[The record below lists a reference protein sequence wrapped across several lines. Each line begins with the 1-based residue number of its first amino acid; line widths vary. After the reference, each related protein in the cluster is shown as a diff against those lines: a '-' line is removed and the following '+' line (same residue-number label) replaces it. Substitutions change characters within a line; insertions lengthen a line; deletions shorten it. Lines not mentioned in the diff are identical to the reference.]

1 MKGYSLHLFLVA
13 CTALVMIAAVY
24 DLRTRRIPNWLT
36 TLGLLGGIAGHAAL
50 GSFAGAQASLLGA
63 AVVGA
68 VPLLLWRL
76 GLVGG
81 GDVKIV
87 MAVGAICHASLGMM
101 LVFIALSLMAS
112 FGVLR
117 LAWYGH
123 SPIRT
128 EKKRL
133 VIAEAAKE
141 QMRFGPALVLSAL
154 TIVLVRGGF

>member
-1 MKGYSLHLFLVA
+1 MKGYSLHVFLVA
-13 CTALVMIAAVY
+13 CAVLVMVAAIY
-24 DLRTRRIPNWLT
+24 DLKTRRIPNWLT
-36 TLGLLGGIAGHAAL
+36 TMGLFGGIAAHAAL
-50 GSFAGAQASLLGA
+50 GSVPAASASLLGA

-68 VPLLLWRL
+68 GPLLLWRF

-87 MAVGAICHASLGMM
+87 MAIGAICHASLGMT
-101 LVFIALSLMAS
+101 LVFIALSLMAT
-112 FGVLR
+112 FGILQ
-117 LAWYGH
+117 LAWHGH
-123 SPIRT
+123 LPIRA

-141 QMRFGPALVLSAL
+141 PMRFGPALAISAL